1 MDCLL
6 FLKGNI
12 LTSGPELDMI
22 WTERTGSG
30 KVRQK
35 RRRMLR
41 TAEALLRIPS
51 MLEDLEIRIWNMLV
65 TPPQRPLGSIMA
77 TNQRFKD
84 DLQLVQMAF
93 GLEPIKDYSWLI
105 LVDH

>member
-1 MDCLL
+1 MA
-6 FLKGNI
+6 
-12 LTSGPELDMI
+12 
-22 WTERTGSG
+22 R
-30 KVRQK
+30 
-35 RRRMLR
+35 
-41 TAEALLRIPS
+41 ALLRIWN

-93 GLEPIKDYSWLI
+93 GLEPMKDYSWLI

>member
-35 RRRMLR
+35 RR
-41 TAEALLRIPS
+41 TAEALLRIWN
-51 MLEDLEIRIWNMLV
+51 MLEDLEIRILSMLA
-65 TPPQRPLGSIMA
+65 TPPQRPLGSIKA
-77 TNQRFKD
+77 TDQWLKEY
-84 DLQLVQMAF
+84 LQLVQMAF
-93 GLEPIKDYSWLI
+93 G
-105 LVDH
+105 

>member
-6 FLKGNI
+6 FLKENI
-12 LTSGPELDMI
+12 LTSGPELDVI

-41 TAEALLRIPS
+41 TAEALFRIPS
-51 MLEDLEIRIWNMLV
+51 ILEDLEIRIRSILAS
-65 TPPQRPLGSIMA
+65 PSGRPLASLLMA
-77 TNQRFKD
+77 TDQWLKD
-84 DLQLVQMAF
+84 DRQLVQIAF
-93 GLEPIKDYSWLI
+93 G
-105 LVDH
+105 